1 MKIEIMIYVYIAI
14 CISLICFNSVYV
26 FFVSHQQKRLT
37 KETYEYYAKIS
48 EQIELIEKGVGV
60 SHEHK
65 KTLCRKL
72 KRIINLTAFDR
83 SMEKIYS
90 ERPQKAKEYLFDI
103 YPVFMQ
109 LATVYRGRDT
119 VKTAYFPYILSKYE
133 ILKHKEANFLA
144 DFIFDMLRID
154 NVYCR
159 ENALK
164 ALYSTGKCDY
174 VVEALK
180 IIDANL
186 SFHHPKLICDG
197 LLNYKGDKEEM
208 KKRLFE
214 SFNEYSV
221 DMQLNILNY
230 FRFGN
235 VRSDEEMLEIL
246 TSEKMNRELRF
257 SAIRY
262 FEKFPNTSAER
273 IIQSFAENRENLTW
287 EYQAIASSALKSYPG
302 DVTFRILVE
311 NLSSS
316 NWHIRQ
322 NSAISL
328 EKLGYTYH
336 DLISVF
342 DGDDRYARE
351 IMRYRLDKRNAE
363 SEAMKV

>member
-197 LLNYKGDKEEM
+197 LLNFAGDKAELTIALLGALEA
-208 KKRLFE
+208 
-214 SFNEYSV
+214 YSV
-221 DMQLNILNY
+221 SMQVNILNY
-230 FRFGN
+230 FRFSGI
-235 VRSDEEMLEIL
+235 RCDEKMFEIL
-246 TSEKMNRELRF
+246 TDENKDQEIRF
-257 SAIRY
+257 SSIRY
-262 FEKFPNTSAER
+262 FEKYSSEAACPV
-273 IIQSFAENRENLTW
+273 IQDIAENKQGRSW
-287 EYQAIASSALKSYPG
+287 EYQAIASSALKAYPG
-302 DVTFRILVE
+302 ERTEHILKN
-311 NLSSS
+311 NLSNS
-316 NWHIRQ
+316 NWYVRL
-322 NSAISL
+322 NSAISC
-328 EKLGYTYH
+328 EKLGYSYF
-336 DLISVF
+336 DCIQIF

-351 IMRYRLDKRNAE
+351 MLRYRFDRRAAE
-363 SEAMKV
+363 KEVVTG